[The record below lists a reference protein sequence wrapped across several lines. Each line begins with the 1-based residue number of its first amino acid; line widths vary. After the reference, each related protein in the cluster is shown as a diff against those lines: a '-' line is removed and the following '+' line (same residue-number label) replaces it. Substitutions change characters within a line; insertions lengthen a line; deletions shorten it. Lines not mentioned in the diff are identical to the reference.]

1 MVEKNEPLKYSVPD
15 AHLGIILEEAPLF
28 AVSSPPPATKPV
40 QACVQILLLYK
51 CLVNY
56 VSINNSMEEKRLSI

>member
-1 MVEKNEPLKYSVPD
+1 MIKGGEIMVEKNEPLKYSVPD

-40 QACVQILLLYK
+40 
-51 CLVNY
+51 
-56 VSINNSMEEKRLSI
+56 